1 MKLKKLLCTAFLALS
16 WCATSAA
23 AVTQEDIDFA
33 RSEARLRT
41 PLRGRRV
48 LNGTLA
54 AQRQYYTQTR
64 DHLRAILNM
73 DFEAYRESSGFL
85 YDLRTIPVLNRYY
98 DTPDDLNADNFK
110 GVVRDAISL
119 MEHLIAQ
126 TAQIAP
132 N

>member
-1 MKLKKLLCTAFLALS
+1 MKFKKLLCTALLALS

-54 AQRQYYTQTR
+54 AQRQYYIQKLN
-64 DHLRAILNM
+64 DLHAILSM
-73 DFEAYRESSGFL
+73 GFEATRSPDYP
-85 YDLRTIPVLNRYY
+85 YDLSKIPVLNRYY
-98 DTPDDLNADNFK
+98 NTPGNLNAGNFQT
-110 GVVRDAISL
+110 VVREAIEL
-119 MEHLIAQ
+119 FNYLIAQ
-126 TAQIAP
+126 